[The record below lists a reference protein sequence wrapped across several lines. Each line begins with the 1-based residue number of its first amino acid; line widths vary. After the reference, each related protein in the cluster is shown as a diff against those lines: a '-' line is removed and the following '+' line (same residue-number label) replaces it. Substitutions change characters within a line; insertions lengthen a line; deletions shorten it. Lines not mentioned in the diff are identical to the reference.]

1 MAEEERTL
9 GQLVAQ
15 ASEDLSA
22 LVRYEV
28 ALAKAEVKDD
38 VRRGAIGGVLILV
51 VAVLFIIALITLVI
65 AAGYGLVAAG
75 LAGVPDR
82 HRGSAAARGGP
93 GAARRPAAEAD
104 QTAGE
109 GDPLHEAD
117 AGRRPWPEGRLSR
130 SPGGPA

>member
-38 VRRGAIGGVLILV
+38 VRRGAIGGVLFVV
-51 VAVLFIIALITLVI
+51 VAVLGLFALITLVI

-75 LAGVPDR
+75 LSAWLAFLIVTGGLLLLAAVLALLAVRQLKRIRPPEKAIR
-82 HRGSAAARGGP
+82 STKLTLAAVRGRK
-93 GAARRPAAEAD
+93 GA
-104 QTAGE
+104 
-109 GDPLHEAD
+109 
-117 AGRRPWPEGRLSR
+117 
-130 SPGGPA
+130 